1 MSDVLSAIGWC
12 VGWFILWVAIAIV
25 FISFLNVINAI
36 ADKNSKRAEMYAAA
50 ARLINKLADST
61 SANPRSV
68 IKAFKGKGDDE
79 DGSEAGSQ

>member
-1 MSDVLSAIGWC
+1 MSGVLNAIGWC
-12 VGWFILWVAIAIV
+12 ISWVAIALT
-25 FISFLNVINAI
+25 FLSFLNVVNAI
-36 ADKNSKRAEMYAAA
+36 AYKNSKRADMYAAS

-61 SANPRSV
+61 SANPRNV